1 MKRLV
6 AGALAVWL
14 AGSASGLSASTATA
28 APQHPLDTPWV
39 APAPAPAPTP
49 PPVGEAAAA
58 EVVYAVGGARP
69 PGIPWADYTRRA
81 GAGYFPN
88 RKREIIDYPAGAM
101 FRWVPTVF
109 APDAKNDDVT
119 VAAAVD
125 AAADNLD
132 AVIRR
137 GTEPAV
143 AIGLSQGTMA
153 LDKEQARLATDPT
166 APPPEML
173 QFTTIG
179 SPMGKH
185 AFGKS
190 FLAGLFA
197 PGSRLPLE
205 DYVMPPEV
213 DSQYDSNRI
222 VAAYDGMADFPDR
235 PDNLWSVAN
244 ALLGSAIV
252 HTPSA
257 FTTPA
262 DVPAQNIR
270 STVNS
275 RGATTTSYLIPI
287 NHLPLTMP
295 LRFLGMP
302 DDVVD
307 QLDAFLQPQVDAGY
321 SRNDDP
327 ATRPISVSPAGM
339 DVVQVLGPETS
350 SAIDDTVGKV
360 RSFFGFTG

>member
-14 AGSASGLSASTATA
+14 AGSAGGLSASTATA
-28 APQHPLDTPWV
+28 TPARPTDTPWV
-39 APAPAPAPTP
+39 APAPAPTP

-58 EVVYAVGGARP
+58 DVVYAVGGARP
-69 PGIPWADYTRRA
+69 PGIPWADYTKRA
-81 GAGYFPN
+81 GSGYYPD

-101 FRWVPTVF
+101 FRWVPSMF
-109 APDAKNDDVT
+109 APDVPRDNMT

-125 AAADNLD
+125 AATDSLD

-143 AIGLSQGTMA
+143 AVGLSQGTMA
-153 LDKEQARLATDPT
+153 LDKEQVRLANDPT
-166 APPPEML
+166 APPPHML
-173 QFTTIG
+173 QFSTFG

-190 FLAGLFA
+190 FLSGLFA

-205 DYVMPPEV
+205 NYTMPPEV
-213 DSQYDSNRI
+213 ESQYDSNRI

-235 PDNLWSVAN
+235 PENLWSVAN
-244 ALLGSAIV
+244 ALIGAAIV
-252 HTPSA
+252 HTPAA

-262 DVPAQNIR
+262 DVPPQNIR

-275 RGATTTSYLIPI
+275 RGATTTSYFIPI
-287 NHLPLTMP
+287 NHLPLTLP
-295 LRFLGMP
+295 LRFAGVP
-302 DDVVD
+302 DNLVD

-327 ATRPISVSPAGM
+327 ATRPISVSPTGM
-339 DVVQVLGPETS
+339 DVAQILGPETN
-350 SAIDDTVGKV
+350 SAVDDTVAKL
-360 RSFFGFTG
+360 RDFFGFTG

>member
-14 AGSASGLSASTATA
+14 AGSAGGLGCGVATA
-28 APQHPLDTPWV
+28 APDLPTDTPWT
-39 APAPAPAPTP
+39 APTPTP
-49 PPVGEAAAA
+49 PPVGDASNVD
-58 EVVYAVGGARP
+58 VVYAVGGARP

-81 GAGYFPN
+81 GSGYFPN
-88 RKREIIDYPAGAM
+88 KKREIIDYPAGAM
-101 FRWVPTVF
+101 FRWVPTMF
-109 APDAKNDDVT
+109 APDAKRDNMT

-125 AAADNLD
+125 AATDSLH

-137 GTEPAV
+137 GSEPASV
-143 AIGLSQGTMA
+143 IGLSQGTMA
-153 LDKEQARLATDPT
+153 LDKEQVRLANDPA
-166 APPPEML
+166 APPPHML

-185 AFGKS
+185 AFGAS
-190 FLAGLFA
+190 FLSGLFP
-197 PGSRLPLE
+197 PGSRLPLD

-213 DSQYDSNRI
+213 DSQYDTNRI

-235 PDNLWSVAN
+235 PDNLWSVTN
-244 ALLGSAIV
+244 ALLGAAIV

-262 DVPAQNIR
+262 DVPPQNIR
-270 STVNS
+270 STINS
-275 RGATTTSYLIPI
+275 RGATTTTYLIPI
-287 NHLPLTMP
+287 NHLPLTLP

-307 QLDAFLQPQVDAGY
+307 QLDAFLQPQIDAGY
-321 SRNDDP
+321 SRNDNP

-339 DVVQVLGPETS
+339 DVVEVLGPETS
-350 SAIDDTVGKV
+350 SAIDDTVGKL
-360 RSFFGFTG
+360 RNFFGFAG

>member
-14 AGSASGLSASTATA
+14 AGTAGGLSSSVATA
-28 APQHPLDTPWV
+28 APT
-39 APAPAPAPTP
+39 PAPPVDNPWIAPTP
-49 PPVGEAAAA
+49 APVGDAAAA
-58 EVVYAVGGARP
+58 DVVYAVGGARP
-69 PGIPWADYTRRA
+69 PGIPWADYTKRA

-101 FRWVPTVF
+101 FRWVPTMF
-109 APDAKNDDVT
+109 APDAQRDNVT

-125 AAADNLD
+125 AAADSLD
-132 AVIRR
+132 AVIRS
-137 GTEPAV
+137 GTEPAAV
-143 AIGLSQGTMA
+143 VGLSQGTMA
-153 LDKEQARLATDPT
+153 LDKEQVRLANDPN
-166 APPPEML
+166 APPPHML
-173 QFTTIG
+173 QFSTFG

-190 FLAGLFA
+190 FLGGLFP
-197 PGSRLPLE
+197 PGSRLPLD

-213 DSQYDSNRI
+213 DSQYDTNRV

-252 HTPSA
+252 HTPAA

-262 DVPAQNIR
+262 DVPPQNIR
-270 STVNS
+270 ATVNS

-287 NHLPLTMP
+287 NHLPLTLP
-295 LRFLGMP
+295 LRFAGVP
-302 DDVVD
+302 DDLVD

-327 ATRPISVSPAGM
+327 ATKPISVDPAGM
-339 DVVQVLGPETS
+339 DVVQILGPETN
-350 SAIDDTVGKV
+350 SAVDDTVGKL
-360 RSFFGFTG
+360 RNFFGFTG